1 MVTRAVAVSVH
12 LISEVSSGSGPSL
25 WLRPSVQNDRGAG
38 HGAAGVAMPGGME
51 GAPVATAMATMAAS
65 AEESCIVGTAKPG
78 VG

>member
-1 MVTRAVAVSVH
+1 LGGDCFFSVH
-12 LISEVSSGSGPSL
+12 LISEESTGSGPSL
-25 WLRPSVQNDRGAG
+25 WLPSVQNDRGAG
-38 HGAAGVAMPGGME
+38 HGAATSSVGGE